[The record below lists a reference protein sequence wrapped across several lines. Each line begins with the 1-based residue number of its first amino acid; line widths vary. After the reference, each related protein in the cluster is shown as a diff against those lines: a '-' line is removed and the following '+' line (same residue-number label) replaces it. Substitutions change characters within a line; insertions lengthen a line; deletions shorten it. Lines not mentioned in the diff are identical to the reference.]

1 MVNVLVVLII
11 QYNGM
16 VSKFKVVTFNLFS
29 RDCIQDWRC
38 ELC

>member
-16 VSKFKVVTFNLFS
+16 VSIFKVVSFNLFS
-29 RDCIQDWRC
+29 RVCFWDWRR